1 MILVK
6 PFRKCFL
13 FLKKYI
19 INMFILKN
27 HKYVELLYIY
37 IYIYILK
44 KIIVAMQPLSEEEV
58 VMQLPRTYCG
68 VFVVAHPTNKHGRAV
83 TPLFRWDGDH
93 VFVD

>member
-1 MILVK
+1 V
-6 PFRKCFL
+6 L
-13 FLKKYI
+13 FIFK
-19 INMFILKN
+19 
-27 HKYVELLYIY
+27 EIY
-37 IYIYILK
+37 NKHVYFEKSQIRGVVIYIYILK

>member
-1 MILVK
+1 V
-6 PFRKCFL
+6 F
-13 FLKKYI
+13 
-19 INMFILKN
+19 FIFKEIYN
-27 HKYVELLYIY
+27 KHVYFEKSQIRGVVIYIY
-37 IYIYILK
+37 IYIYIYIK

-68 VFVVAHPTNKHGRAV
+68 VCVVAHPTNKHGRAV